1 MFYKSVL
8 RYFRSGRTPEGDS
21 MAELRI
27 GVSIDSELLQRFD
40 SYIADKG
47 YENHSEA
54 LATIP
59 GLSRECGTRQIP
71 LTG

>member
-1 MFYKSVL
+1 
-8 RYFRSGRTPEGDS
+8 